1 NGIWKTALLCKII
14 KRLLF
19 TKKSASA
26 RLATYKLRPG
36 TALTRPTKR
45 YVAPVTLVEHPR
57 SSCLIYSLDVK
68 PNDSY
73 MCKKPLISTAGGMR
87 VYYARILKVFS
98 YLYMVKFEILSRL
111 LLSVQAFAFRGR
123 LMSLLE
129 LTLCGVS
136 SRPFIPQ
143 DKEGFGSD
151 TSHAEKAVFF

>member
-1 NGIWKTALLCKII
+1 MSLLVLTHCGVSSRPLGL
-14 KRLLF
+14 RLLAPPKTF
-19 TKKSASA
+19 A
-26 RLATYKLRPG
+26 
-36 TALTRPTKR
+36 PT
-45 YVAPVTLVEHPR
+45 
-57 SSCLIYSLDVK
+57 
-68 PNDSY
+68 
-73 MCKKPLISTAGGMR
+73 
-87 VYYARILKVFS
+87 RILKVFS

-151 TSHAEKAVFF
+151 TSHAEKAVFFFKESHACTPSNRWKYSKQLTSLMLNAFVQLRKNSI

>member
-1 NGIWKTALLCKII
+1 
-14 KRLLF
+14 
-19 TKKSASA
+19 
-26 RLATYKLRPG
+26 
-36 TALTRPTKR
+36 
-45 YVAPVTLVEHPR
+45 LVEHPR

-151 TSHAEKAVFF
+151 TSHAEKAVFFFKESHACTPSNRWKYSKQLTSLMLNAFVQLRKNSI

>member
-1 NGIWKTALLCKII
+1 
-14 KRLLF
+14 
-19 TKKSASA
+19 
-26 RLATYKLRPG
+26 
-36 TALTRPTKR
+36 
-45 YVAPVTLVEHPR
+45 
-57 SSCLIYSLDVK
+57 
-68 PNDSY
+68 
-73 MCKKPLISTAGGMR
+73 MR
-87 VYYARILKVFS
+87 VYLRFFS

-151 TSHAEKAVFF
+151 TSHAEKAAFFFKESHACTPSNRWKYPKQLTSLMLNAFVQLRKNSI